1 MKNSRGWNN
10 CPIIQEDEFMSIF
23 GMTSDEIIRMMTLN
37 PLKDTCRIPTEEF
50 IKSFGMIPDEVS
62 KTTGIPINK
71 MDELLTEVADNMNCS
86 PVAMLKMA
94 RSLGGSEGLLL
105 NLAIKYQDS
114 IKKSEATN
122 SAMTTQ

>member
-37 PLKDTCRIPTEEF
+37 SLEHTCRIPTEEF
-50 IKSFGMIPDEVS
+50 VKSFGMIPEKIS
-62 KTTGIPINK
+62 KKTGIPINK

-86 PVAMLKMA
+86 PVAMLKMV
-94 RSLGGSEGLLL
+94 RSLGASEGLLL
-105 NLAIKYQDS
+105 NLTIKHDDS
-114 IKKSEATN
+114 IT
-122 SAMTTQ
+122 MVR